1 MNLVLIETSGN
12 QRYIF
17 ATNKLRENVGASELT
32 YQVGTKYVLEA
43 IGKGDNDLDGNK
55 LRTFLLDSKQNQA
68 IEKNS
73 SDDAVEVVIATSGKA
88 ILLVKK
94 ENTAKK
100 IVNEVTKT
108 ALVNMPGL
116 TVHGSICKVK
126 DDLSDI
132 HNAVGEVHRR
142 LETIRYQ
149 MPSNEQR
156 FLRLPFVTPCATSG
170 LPATR
175 IYRHE
180 SLKDINDELK
190 PYAVVSIEKQ
200 EASNRGRNRLEATI
214 QSVKPNVKLIGNINE
229 LEKKFKETQWIAI
242 IHADGNG
249 MGEIFKNFDQH
260 TGLRDKKCTV
270 RQYIE
275 KYREFSLALDECT
288 INAAGF
294 AIENFQNN
302 YGAAYQKRTGKEPA
316 GIPFIPLILGGDDLT
331 VICDG
336 QYALKFTYDFLT
348 DFESQTSQKPII
360 KEIARNAFGVERL
373 GICAGIAIIK
383 PHYPFHQAYELAEH
397 LLKSAK
403 QVKKQVVQDDG
414 RQYPCSALDFH
425 IVYDS
430 TSTDLDMI
438 RDERLTADGKKT
450 KLCAKPYVVTENL
463 DGHNTNPWLQPRK
476 FEELKKR
483 VEAMIAPAKEDS
495 TRRALPNSKLHEI
508 RQALFR
514 GKEVADA
521 EAKLIENRLSPEGK
535 VQFSNVKCDD
545 SIFFTIGDE
554 NFTHFLDAIEAV
566 DFWKGFDNKESS
578 EAKNQVTLST
588 ESEGKP

>member
-32 YQVGTKYVLEA
+32 YQVGTIVVREA
-43 IGKGDNDLDGNK
+43 VKRITSRDVPDDLTK
-55 LRTFLLDSKQNQA
+55 EPA
-68 IEKNS
+68 IENTKNGT
-73 SDDAVEVVIATSGKA
+73 DVEVIIATSGKA
-88 ILLVKK
+88 LLLVRDKMNAK
-94 ENTAKK
+94 E
-100 IVNEVTKT
+100 IVKCVTRT
-108 ALVNMPGL
+108 ALEKMPGI
-116 TVHGSICKVK
+116 TVHGAICKVE

-132 HNAVGEVHRR
+132 HNAVGKVHRR

-156 FLRLPFVTPCATSG
+156 FLRLPFVAPCATSG
-170 LPATR
+170 LPANIVKHYKKEEEARRYSQVSVAKSDNRDSGYER
-175 IYRHE
+175 IKNDFRGFQFIE
-180 SLKDINDELK
+180 PEDIDK
-190 PYAVVSIEKQ
+190 CD
-200 EASNRGRNRLEATI
+200 
-214 QSVKPNVKLIGNINE
+214 
-229 LEKKFKETQWIAI
+229 WIAV

-249 MGEIFKNFDQH
+249 VGEIFLKFDRHSKKNQRDYINYYRIFSNQLDACTKHATSYALQQMKKYFGDQ
-260 TGLRDKKCTV
+260 
-270 RQYIE
+270 
-275 KYREFSLALDECT
+275 
-288 INAAGF
+288 
-294 AIENFQNN
+294 
-302 YGAAYQKRTGKEPA
+302 
-316 GIPFIPLILGGDDLT
+316 PLPIVPLVLGGDDLT

-383 PHYPFHQAYELAEH
+383 PHYPFHQAYELAEQ

-438 RDERLTADGKKT
+438 REERLTADEKKT
-450 KLCAKPYVVTENL
+450 KLYAKPYVVTDNL

-521 EAKLIENRLSPEGK
+521 EAKLIENRLSSEGK
-535 VQFSNVKCDD
+535 DQFDKLKCEG
-545 SIFFTIGDE
+545 SIFFGVGDE
-554 NFTHFLDAIEAV
+554 NLTHFLDAIEVV
-566 DFWKGFDNKESS
+566 DFWKGFHNEDSQQQENS
-578 EAKNQVTLST
+578 VTLHT
-588 ESEGKP
+588 ESEVKP